1 MKEKIFY
8 YHFKRLNAWLIFNLI
23 LTGLIVSCLF
33 CHRVWFYTQMYVIVG
48 VVIFSWLVWIY
59 KYVLP
64 QKMAVVT
71 DESITIDHNAPLKW
85 RDIAAAEIREIYCCL
100 QKRKILVLLPK
111 EGIDYQYNWLQKH
124 NAGFT
129 AFSIPL
135 YGILTPEDEREL
147 TEIVTDKI
155 GLRKR

>member
-1 MKEKIFY
+1 
-8 YHFKRLNAWLIFNLI
+8 
-23 LTGLIVSCLF
+23 
-33 CHRVWFYTQMYVIVG
+33 
-48 VVIFSWLVWIY
+48 
-59 KYVLP
+59 
-64 QKMAVVT
+64 MAVVT

-155 GLRKR
+155 GLRKK